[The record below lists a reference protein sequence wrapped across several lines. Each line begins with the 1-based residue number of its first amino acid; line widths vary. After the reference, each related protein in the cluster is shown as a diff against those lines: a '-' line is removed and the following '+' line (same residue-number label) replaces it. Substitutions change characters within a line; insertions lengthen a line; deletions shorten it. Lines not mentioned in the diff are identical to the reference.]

1 MPMKMPRVKPTRP
14 TTAFRSPPP
23 IRRTILRGQPRKA
36 SAPIMTKAPST
47 KRVAGEEPALA
58 RTSLV
63 ATDMMNA
70 PNTRPM
76 ISGRTYCTL
85 AAPCIP
91 TAPVMSRR
99 KQAMQKPMLAGL
111 PRWVST
117 TAARPTTAP
126 AMTTI
131 QLTFFM

>member
-23 IRRTILRGQPRKA
+23 IRRTIRRGQPRKA

-58 RTSLV
+58 RNSFV

>member
-1 MPMKMPRVKPTRP
+1 
-14 TTAFRSPPP
+14 
-23 IRRTILRGQPRKA
+23 
-36 SAPIMTKAPST
+36 MTKAPST

-58 RTSLV
+58 RNSLV
-63 ATDMMNA
+63 ATDMTKA
-70 PNTRPM
+70 PSTRPM

-99 KQAMQKPMLAGL
+99 KQAMQNPMLAGL

>member
-23 IRRTILRGQPRKA
+23 IRRTIRRGQPRKA

-58 RTSLV
+58 RNSLV

-70 PNTRPM
+70 PSTRPM

-99 KQAMQKPMLAGL
+99 KQAMQNPMLAGL

-126 AMTTI
+126 AMTTT